1 MKKLEALQWI
11 YIIVL
16 IIMVANFIQDIVSN
30 RYEWLTYFG
39 FSFAIFGL
47 LLYKSFKK

>member
-16 IIMVANFIQDIVSN
+16 IIMVANFIQDIIRN
-30 RYEWLTYFG
+30 RHEWLTYFG
-39 FSFAIFGL
+39 ISFAVFSL